1 MLAATMDRACPRLCL
16 FILLVAHA
24 GCSSKSKAAPDTA
37 TPTGTAAPMRA
48 GDLDARER
56 ELSEYEAQ
64 LRALGLSPEGS
75 AGSRDDTADGGE
87 AQTSADPTP
96 AEATTSKRSDDRCGR
111 ICALAEAICDIETN
125 VCDLAREHPDEPRYD
140 EVCTRARA
148 DCELASSSCKECE

>member
-37 TPTGTAAPMRA
+37 TPGGSAAPMQA

-64 LRALGLSPEGS
+64 LRALGLSPEGPGG
-75 AGSRDDTADGGE
+75 AQDDTADGGE

-96 AEATTSKRSDDRCGR
+96 TETTTSKTPDDRCGR